1 MGLFD
6 KMFGRG
12 AEAAGQQPDAEKRFN
27 DLRQKYSS
35 VLTTAD
41 QQHVQFQHLHVQDN
55 KLFIKGTAPSEDAKN
70 KFWDQIKLVNPNA
83 DDITA
88 DIGVDTNRAQA
99 ATVGGGSQ
107 NAQTY
112 TVKAGDTLSKI
123 SKQFYGDSNEYMR
136 IFYANRDKLKDPDKI
151 QVGQQLTIPAENS

>member
-12 AEAAGQQPDAEKRFN
+12 AADAEKQPKAQQRF
-27 DLRQKYSS
+27 DELRQKYQS

-41 QQHVQFQHLHVQDN
+41 QQHIQFHHLHVQDN
-55 KLFIKGTAPSEDAKN
+55 KLYIKGTAPSEEAKN
-70 KFWDQIKLVNPNA
+70 KFWDQVKLVNPNA

-88 DIGVDTNRAQA
+88 DIDVDASRAQA

-107 NAQTY
+107 NAQ
-112 TVKAGDTLSKI
+112 ASR
-123 SKQFYGDSNEYMR
+123 SR
-136 IFYANRDKLKDPDKI
+136 
-151 QVGQQLTIPAENS
+151 PATRSRRSASSSTATRTSTCGSSTPTATS

>member
-12 AEAAGQQPDAEKRFN
+12 ATEAEKQPNAQQRF
-27 DLRQKYSS
+27 DELRQKYQP

-41 QQHVQFQHLHVQDN
+41 QQRIQFHHLHVQDN
-55 KLFIKGTAPSEDAKN
+55 KLYIKGTAPSEEAKN
-70 KFWDQIKLVNPNA
+70 KFWDEIKRVNPNG

-88 DIGVDTNRAQA
+88 DINVDTNRAQA

-112 TVKAGDTLSKI
+112 TVKGGDTLSKI

-136 IFYANRDKLKDPDKI
+136 IFYANRDKLSDPDKI
-151 QVGQQLTIPAENS
+151 QVGQELQIPAENS